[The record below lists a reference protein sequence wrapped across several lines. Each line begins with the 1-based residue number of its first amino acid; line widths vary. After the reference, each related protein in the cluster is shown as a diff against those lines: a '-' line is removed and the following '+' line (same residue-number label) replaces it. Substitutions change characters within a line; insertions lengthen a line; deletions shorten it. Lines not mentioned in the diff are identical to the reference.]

1 MIGWF
6 LDGLLAAGLL
16 WLGWRAIA
24 SPDLLQAV
32 VLFVV
37 FGLLMALCWA
47 RLAAPDVALAEAAI
61 GAGLTG
67 ALLLDSCRV
76 LRPQK
81 RPQSIREVT
90 TPTAI
95 LLAMLCG
102 ALALGLAWTLLFI
115 PSLPGTDL
123 GNLVRENLL
132 ESGVSNPV
140 TAVLLNFRA
149 YDTLLEVAVL
159 LMALLGIASLVSI
172 TSDSEEVV
180 HFASPEDAMLMGSM
194 LRFVLPLAVLTAAYL
209 LWAGAHA
216 PGGAFQAGAVL
227 AAVGVL
233 LRLTEHIQP
242 NPCPSAGLRFV
253 TVLGL
258 AVFCLI
264 ALGVLAFGQAF
275 LEYPRHLAGM
285 LILGIESALTFSI
298 GLILTLLF
306 AAAPGLRRAASQS
319 P

>member
-1 MIGWF
+1 MTSWF

-16 WLGWRAIA
+16 WLGWRAVS

-32 VLFVV
+32 VLFIV
-37 FGLLMALCWA
+37 FGLFMALCWA
-47 RLAAPDVALAEAAI
+47 RLAAPDLALAEAAI

-67 ALLLDSCRV
+67 ALLLDACRV
-76 LRPQK
+76 FRSQTKKP
-81 RPQSIREVT
+81 RAIREVS
-90 TPTAI
+90 AI
-95 LLAMLCG
+95 TELLLALLCT
-102 ALALGLAWTLLFI
+102 ALVVLLAWTLLTMT
-115 PSLPGTDL
+115 PEATVDL
-123 GNLVRENLL
+123 GNQVQNHLAK
-132 ESGVSNPV
+132 SGVSNPV

-159 LMALLGIASLVSI
+159 VMALLGVVSLVDLSVI
-172 TSDSEEVV
+172 SDEAY
-180 HFASPEDAMLMGSM
+180 FASPEDSMLLASM

-233 LRLTEHIQP
+233 LRLTERIQP
-242 NPCPSAGLRFV
+242 ISAAPLGLRFV

-264 ALGVLAFGQAF
+264 ALAALAFGQAF
-275 LEYPRHLAGM
+275 LEYPRNLAGI
-285 LILGIESALTFSI
+285 LILAIEAALTFSI

-306 AAAPGLRRAASQS
+306 AAAPGLRRATA